1 MSRLTKPLTFM
12 KTLDQ
17 CRHWRYPLSLLLL
30 GTVLATGA
38 IAAQVFGTSGRD
50 GMRGRDGRSGERGP
64 DQMLVVDGRGR
75 SLQLMGTSGR
85 DGEDGRRGED
95 AYNCSQPS
103 RPSDHLRGADGGD
116 GGSGGDGGDGGDG
129 GNLTLYYSQLDELR
143 EIYVDARGG
152 EGGYGGYGGYGGRG
166 CSCRRGSWTVDNER
180 YYCTSGHSGR
190 RGGNGRAG
198 NEGDPGQLRIVA
210 GTTPLEPEQ
219 PSVELPLSLL
229 IDRPIDGPVDLSKNV
244 WLRRRGAR
252 SLLGSGS
259 VIADEY
265 EEFVERLERAVAL
278 AWNSDR
284 RPSDFADLEVRVSL
298 HDDGSVVM
306 TFPEELWI
314 QGSWQEE
321 GPVST
326 YSVDYSLRRS
336 EATELAI
343 ADANRNP
350 REFNIAVVDTAQQ
363 SEVLETEFAVKIRS
377 TRSRAGFRHVRDYQT
392 RYEGE
397 LPAHLVSRDY
407 NRFVLDLSRLPL
419 EARDLTSR
427 SQVEVELIV
436 TRRLGDYEAQQ
447 TLLWQGQLD

>member
-1 MSRLTKPLTFM
+1 MSRRMVLGLK
-12 KTLDQ
+12 D
-17 CRHWRYPLSLLLL
+17 SLGGRFLVRPVTVL
-30 GTVLATGA
+30 GVMLATGA
-38 IAAQVFGTSGRD
+38 IAAGTFGTSGRD
-50 GMRGRDGRSGERGP
+50 GMRGRDGRSGEAGP
-64 DQMLVVDGRGR
+64 DQTLVVEGRGR
-75 SLQLMGTSGR
+75 SLQLMGTPGR
-85 DGEDGRRGED
+85 DGEDGRAGED
-95 AYNCSQPS
+95 AYHCSQPS
-103 RPSDHLRGADGGD
+103 NPSYNLRGADGGD
-116 GGSGGDGGDGGDG
+116 GGDGGTGGDGGDG
-129 GNLTLYYSQLDELR
+129 GNLTLYYSELEPLR

-166 CSCRRGSWTVDNER
+166 CSCRRRRWTVDNER
-180 YYCTSGHSGR
+180 YYCTSGRSGR
-190 RGGNGRAG
+190 RGRTGRAG

-210 GTTPLEPEQ
+210 GTTLLEPEQ
-219 PSVELPLSLL
+219 PSAERSLSAWV
-229 IDRPIDGPVDLSKNV
+229 DGPIDLSKNV
-244 WLRRRGAR
+244 WVRRRGAR
-252 SLLGSGS
+252 SLLGPGS

-265 EEFVERLERAVAL
+265 EEFVERLERSVAVV
-278 AWNSDR
+278 WNSDR

-298 HDDGSVVM
+298 NDDESVAM
-306 TFPEELWI
+306 TLPEPLWI

-321 GPVST
+321 EQISI

-377 TRSRAGFRHVRDYQT
+377 TQSRAGFRHVRDYRT
-392 RYEGE
+392 RFEGD
-397 LPAHLVSRDY
+397 LPAHLVSQDY

-419 EARDLTSR
+419 ETRDLTSR

-436 TRRLGDYEAQQ
+436 TRRLGEYEAEQ